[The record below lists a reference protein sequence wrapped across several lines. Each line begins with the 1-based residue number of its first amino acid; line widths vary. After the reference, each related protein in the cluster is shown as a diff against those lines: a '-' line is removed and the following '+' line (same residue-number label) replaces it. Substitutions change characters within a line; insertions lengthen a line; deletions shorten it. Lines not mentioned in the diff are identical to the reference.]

1 MVEVQTMTPQKIL
14 IIEDEE
20 YIRLS
25 LQDFLVFE
33 NYVSFSAENGFQG
46 LELAQKENF
55 DLILL
60 DCVMPDLNGFE
71 VARQLR
77 SMGIDVPII
86 MLTAAD
92 SEDSRLAA
100 AQLGVNDF
108 ISKPFEMQDLLGVI
122 RYQLRG

>member
-1 MVEVQTMTPQKIL
+1 MTPQKIL